1 MSYEY
6 NPHQHVKIWLSNN
19 PDIFINLENQI
30 RLIQMREKNLND
42 VIHLIYDA
50 TLLSPKA
57 LAQLNVFCSENKIT
71 PVNADSFKNL
81 LKSDLEHQ
89 LFTFYQDEIQHLNE
103 GGNLAVGS
111 DILRWI
117 SPVYSL
123 GTYTDFDFPIDTSHL
138 PALMEVQSPLLL
150 NIGSLKMGKKEFIL
164 ANNDYVAIVDE
175 VAASEHI
182 MNVQRGIIDKLTCYD
197 TDFMEKTKNDLGSG
211 LINRQL
217 VKFMENRSEAVYI
230 TKSNEIN
237 KDRNS
242 SRNFRNYIRQIM
254 SDKTRFLTF
263 NKKSEIETEAMVIN
277 RLRDGLQKQLNVI
290 KYCFFSKEYAEIKQI
305 VQQNDDVILSYLMK
319 KELNLYLKSIIVC
332 TTGPIEIVNALFG
345 AYVLNSKLFI
355 QKIQPFSFNNYNL
368 KKAFQSLNSIPLHE
382 NSLGM
387 LRFLGVGDGEI
398 NDSSWLDSGRQLQEI
413 RVKKLAVQQEEL
425 ASNLPESFLQI
436 RQEMEAHLNKQLNAP
451 YKALFK
457 TQAQTKLLQEL
468 LQCFKQEENE
478 FDAAEFKTVI
488 LSTNLCQSSILSR
501 LFFRRTKRLINDLES
516 LSHRAILFSLTQNR
530 KVKLNAVIR

>member
-1 MSYEY
+1 MSYKY

-50 TLLSPKA
+50 TLLSPTA
-57 LAQLNVFCSENKIT
+57 LAQLNVFCSENRII

-89 LFTFYQDEIQHLNE
+89 LFSFYQDEIQHLSE

-111 DILRWI
+111 DILRWL

-138 PALMEVQSPLLL
+138 PALMEVKSPLLL
-150 NIGSLKMGKKEFIL
+150 NIGSLKMGKKEFIF
-164 ANNDYVAIVDE
+164 ANNDYVAIIDE

-182 MNVQRGIIDKLTCYD
+182 INVQRGIIDKLTCYQ
-197 TDFMEKTKNDLGSG
+197 TDFMEKTRNDLGSG
-211 LINRQL
+211 FINRQL
-217 VKFMENRSEAVYI
+217 FKLMENRSEPAYI

-237 KDRNS
+237 KERNS

-254 SDKTRFLTF
+254 SDKTRFLIF
-263 NKKSEIETEAMVIN
+263 NRKSEIETEAMIIK
-277 RLRDGLQKQLNVI
+277 RLKDELQKQLNVI

-305 VQQNDDVILSYLMK
+305 VRQNDKVVLNYLMK

-355 QKIQPFSFNNYNL
+355 QKIQPFSFNTYNL

-382 NSLGM
+382 NSFGM
-387 LRFLGVGDGEI
+387 LRFLGVGEGEI
-398 NDSSWLDSGRQLQEI
+398 NDSSWLDSGRQLQEM

-436 RQEMEAHLNKQLNAP
+436 KQEMEAHLNKQLNTP
-451 YKALFK
+451 YQVLFK
-457 TQAQTKLLQEL
+457 TQEQTKLLQEL

-478 FDAAEFKTVI
+478 FDAAEFKTVL
-488 LSTNLCQSSILSR
+488 LSTNLRQGSILSR
-501 LFFRRTKRLINDLES
+501 LFFRKTKRLINDLES
-516 LSHRAILFSLTQNR
+516 LSHRAILFSLTENR
-530 KVKLNAVIR
+530 KVKLNTV